1 MGVVAVC
8 AAHAGEPHTGLSSTP
23 LPRSLDTRRVALVAS
38 DSAMP
43 APPRSSDEIR
53 AAFVDFFA
61 ERDHTQLPA
70 WPLVPV
76 GDPTTLFTT
85 AGMQQFKPYFTGQAE
100 PPVHRATT
108 VQRAFRVTD
117 IEEVGDF
124 SHCTAF
130 EMLGNFSFGDYF
142 KTEAI
147 AWAWD
152 LSTTVYGLPAE
163 RIHVSIHDDDDE
175 AYAAWRETG
184 VPHER
189 IHRYDESE
197 NYWYSGPVGPCGPNT
212 EIFYDYFPERG
223 VEGANPADDGERF
236 LEYWNLVLMQNF
248 RHEDGSLSDLP
259 RKNIDTGSGLERVA
273 ALQQGKSSIFETDI
287 FLPILE
293 EAASIVGVDYLGGR
307 AGESEGRAVRAMS
320 EHARAA
326 TLLVGDGVVPSNE
339 GRGYVLRRILRRAV
353 YLARREGVDEPFLN
367 RLVEASIAKLAPAYP
382 HLEQERDFIL
392 RAVGGEEDRFLR
404 TLTAAS
410 QRLDLVLDRL
420 ETAGRRTLPGEEAFS
435 LYDTFGLPIELT
447 REIAGARDFAV
458 DTAGFETALEAQR
471 RSAREAAALLGGVE
485 RPALAA
491 IGGDHSAFVG
501 WRHVDGDARVVA
513 LLSDGQPTEVVPAGA
528 EAEVILDSTPFYP
541 EGGGQLG
548 DRGLLR
554 ASNGLFAVGDTQ
566 AAGGAIVH
574 SGKVTEGELRV
585 DDSLRAEVDLPWR
598 AGVTR
603 NHTATHLLHAALR
616 GTLGRHV
623 RQQGSL
629 VADERLRFDFTH
641 LESAPRESLDEVES
655 LVNGVIRENRPVEW
669 RMTTYQQAIAD
680 GALAF
685 FGDKYGAEVR
695 VVEVG
700 GEAGPFSAELCG
712 GTHVGHTGELGLVHI
727 LRESAVAA
735 GTRRIEA
742 LSGASAERFLLD
754 QHARLQRLAE
764 RLSTPP
770 ADLEARVEGLQ
781 EELAGLRAQL
791 ADVQR
796 AQAAGQ
802 GEDLAASAERV
813 GEAHLVVARVQ
824 AASREALK
832 ELADD
837 LRRRLSPSLLV
848 LAAVIEDRPAFVVAA
863 TPDLV
868 EAGVHAGNIVREVA
882 KAAGG
887 GGGGRPDLA
896 EAGARDPGGIDA
908 ALEEGRRRAAAALS
922 GG

>member
-1 MGVVAVC
+1 
-8 AAHAGEPHTGLSSTP
+8 
-23 LPRSLDTRRVALVAS
+23 
-38 DSAMP
+38 MP
-43 APPRSSDEIR
+43 SPPRSSDEIR

-61 ERDHTQLPA
+61 ERDHRQLPA

-100 PPVHRATT
+100 PPVPRATT

-142 KTEAI
+142 KAEAI

-152 LSTTVYGLPAE
+152 LSTGVYRLPPD

-175 AYAAWRETG
+175 AYEAWRATG

-223 VEGANPADDGERF
+223 VEGADPADDGERF

-259 RKNIDTGSGLERVA
+259 KKNIDTGSGLERVA
-273 ALQQGKSSIFETDI
+273 AIQQGKSSIFETDI
-287 FLPILE
+287 FLPILQ
-293 EAASIVGVDYLGGR
+293 EASAIVGVDYLGGR
-307 AGESEGRAVRAMS
+307 ASTSEGRAIRAMS

-353 YLARREGVDEPFLN
+353 YLARREGVGEPFLH
-367 RLVEASIAKLAPAYP
+367 RLVEASIRKLGPAYP

-392 RAVGGEEDRFLR
+392 RAIGGEEDRFLR
-404 TLTAAS
+404 TLSAAS
-410 QRLDLVLDRL
+410 QRLEFLLYRL
-420 ETAGRRTLPGEEAFS
+420 EHAGEQVVPGDEAFA

-447 REIAGARDFAV
+447 REIAAVRDFTV
-458 DTAGFETALEAQR
+458 DVESFEAALDRQR
-471 RSAREAAALLGGVE
+471 RSAREAAMLLGGDD
-485 RPALAA
+485 RPDLAA
-491 IGGDHSAFVG
+491 IGGDHSAFTG
-501 WRHVDGDARVVA
+501 WDNVTGEATPVA
-513 LLSDGQPTEVVPAGA
+513 ILSDGAAAEVVPTGTK
-528 EAEVILDSTPFYP
+528 AEVVLDSTPFYP

-548 DRGLLR
+548 DRGLLHTAGGVFR
-554 ASNGLFAVGDTQ
+554 VEDTQ
-566 AAGGAIVH
+566 AASGAIVH
-574 SGKVTEGELRV
+574 SGAVIEGELRR
-585 DDSLRAEVDLPWR
+585 DDAIRAEVDLAWR

-603 NHTATHLLHAALR
+603 NHTATHLLHAGLR
-616 GTLGRHV
+616 SVLGQHV

-655 LVNGVIRENRPVEW
+655 LVNGLIRENRPVEW
-669 RMTTYQQAIAD
+669 RMTTYQEAID
-680 GALAF
+680 GGALAF

-695 VVEVG
+695 VVEIRG
-700 GEAGPFSAELCG
+700 DSGLFSAELCG
-712 GTHVGHTGELGLVHI
+712 GTHVGQTGELGLVHV

-742 LSGASAERFLLD
+742 LSGASAERYLLD
-754 QHARLQRLAE
+754 EHARLQRIAE

-770 ADLEARVEGLQ
+770 ADLEARIEGIQ
-781 EELAGLRAQL
+781 EELAGLRSQV
-791 ADVQR
+791 ADLQR
-796 AQAAGQ
+796 AQAADQ
-802 GEDLAASAERV
+802 GVELAEAAERI
-813 GEAHLVVARVQ
+813 GDAHLVVARVQ

-837 LRRRLSPSLLV
+837 LRRRLTPSLLV
-848 LAAVIEDRPAFVVAA
+848 LAAVIDDRPAFVVAA

-908 ALEEGRRRAAAALS
+908 ALAEGHSRASAALADR
-922 GG
+922 

>member
-1 MGVVAVC
+1 
-8 AAHAGEPHTGLSSTP
+8 
-23 LPRSLDTRRVALVAS
+23 
-38 DSAMP
+38 MP
-43 APPRSSDEIR
+43 SPPRTSDEIR

-61 ERDHTQLPA
+61 ERDHRQLPP

-85 AGMQQFKPYFTGQAE
+85 AGMQQFKPYFTGQDD
-100 PPVHRATT
+100 PPVRRATT

-124 SHCTAF
+124 THCTAF

-142 KTEAI
+142 KAEAI

-152 LSTTVYGLPAE
+152 LSTRVYQLPPE

-223 VEGANPADDGERF
+223 VEGANPAADGERF

-248 RHEDGSLSDLP
+248 RHEDGSLTDLP
-259 RKNIDTGSGLERVA
+259 KKNIDTGSGLERVA
-273 ALQQGKSSIFETDI
+273 AIQQGKSSIFETDI

-293 EAASIVGVDYLGGR
+293 EAAAIVGADYLGGR
-307 AGESEGRAVRAMS
+307 ASSSQGRAIRAMS

-353 YLARREGVDEPFLN
+353 YMARREGVDEPFLH
-367 RLVEASIAKLAPAYP
+367 RLVEASIGKLGPAYP
-382 HLEQERDFIL
+382 HLEEARDFIL
-392 RAVGGEEDRFLR
+392 RAIGGEEDRFLR
-404 TLTAAS
+404 TLSAAS
-410 QRLDLVLDRL
+410 QRLEFLLYRL
-420 ETAGRRTLPGEEAFS
+420 EHAGEQVVPGDEAFA

-447 REIAGARDFAV
+447 REIAAVRDFTV
-458 DTAGFETALEAQR
+458 DVEGFEAALERQR
-471 RSAREAAALLGGVE
+471 RGAREAAMLLGGGD
-485 RPALAA
+485 RPDLAA
-491 IGGDHSAFVG
+491 IGGDHSAFTG
-501 WRHVDGDARVVA
+501 WENVTGEATPVVILA
-513 LLSDGQPTEVVPAGA
+513 DSGA
-528 EAEVILDSTPFYP
+528 AEVISAGTKAEVVLDSTPFYP

-548 DRGLLR
+548 DRGLLVS
-554 ASNGLFAVGDTQ
+554 AGGVFQVEDTQ
-566 AAGGAIVH
+566 AASGAIVH
-574 SGKVTEGELRV
+574 SGSVIEGELRR
-585 DDSLRAEVDLPWR
+585 DDAIRAEVDLAWR

-603 NHTATHLLHAALR
+603 NHTATHLLHAGLR
-616 GTLGRHV
+616 SILGQHV
-623 RQQGSL
+623 RQQGSF

-655 LVNGVIRENRPVEW
+655 LVNGLIRENRPVEW
-669 RMTTYQQAIAD
+669 RMTTYQQAIDD

-695 VVEVG
+695 VVEIG
-700 GEAGPFSAELCG
+700 GEGTPFSAELCG
-712 GTHVGHTGELGLVHI
+712 GTHVGQTGELGLVHI

-770 ADLEARVEGLQ
+770 ADLEARIEGIQ
-781 EELAGLRAQL
+781 EELAGLRSQV
-791 ADVQR
+791 ADLQR
-796 AQAAGQ
+796 AHAADQ
-802 GEDLAASAERV
+802 SAELAEAAERI
-813 GEAHLVVARVQ
+813 GDAHLVVARVQ

-837 LRRRLSPSLLV
+837 LRRRLTPSLLV
-848 LAAVIEDRPAFVVAA
+848 LAAVIDDRPAFVVAA

-868 EAGVHAGNIVREVA
+868 EAGVHAGNIVRDVA

-908 ALEEGRRRAAAALS
+908 ALAEGHSRASAALS
-922 GG
+922 DR

>member
-1 MGVVAVC
+1 
-8 AAHAGEPHTGLSSTP
+8 
-23 LPRSLDTRRVALVAS
+23 
-38 DSAMP
+38 MP
-43 APPRSSDEIR
+43 SPPRSSDEIR
-53 AAFVDFFA
+53 AAFVEFFGA
-61 ERDHTQLPA
+61 RDHRQLPP

-85 AGMQQFKPYFTGQAE
+85 AGMQQFKPYFTGQAQ
-100 PPVHRATT
+100 PPVRRATT

-142 KTEAI
+142 KAEAI
-147 AWAWD
+147 AWAWE
-152 LSTTVYGLPAE
+152 LSTNVYQLPPE
-163 RIHVSIHDDDDE
+163 RIHVSIHTDDHE
-175 AYAAWRETG
+175 SYQAWRETG
-184 VPHER
+184 LPHER

-223 VEGANPADDGERF
+223 PEHADPANDGDRF

-248 RHEDGSLSDLP
+248 RHEDGALSDLP
-259 RKNIDTGSGLERVA
+259 AKNIDTGSGLERVA
-273 ALQQGKSSIFETDI
+273 AIQQGTRSIFETDI
-287 FLPILE
+287 FIPILR
-293 EAASIVGVDYLGGR
+293 EAAAVVGVDYLDGR
-307 AGESEGRAVRAMS
+307 ASPSEGRAVRAMA

-353 YLARREGVDEPFLN
+353 YLARREGVREPFLH
-367 RLVEASIAKLAPAYP
+367 RLVEASIRKLAPAYP
-382 HLEQERDFIL
+382 HLEQEREFIQ

-404 TLTAAS
+404 TLAAAS
-410 QRLDLVLDRL
+410 QRLDLLLDRL
-420 ETAGRRTLPGEEAFS
+420 ARAGRTALPGEEAFS

-447 REIAGARDFAV
+447 REIAAARAFTV
-458 DTAGFETALEAQR
+458 ETEGFEAALEAQR
-471 RSAREAAALLGGVE
+471 RSARQAAALLGGE
-485 RPALAA
+485 DRPALASIA
-491 IGGDHSAFVG
+491 GDHSAFVG
-501 WRHVDGDARVVA
+501 WRRVDADARVVA
-513 LLSDGQPTEVVPAGA
+513 ILREGRPVPLAPAGA
-528 EAEVILDSTPFYP
+528 EAEVVLDSTPFYP

-554 ASNGLFAVGDTQ
+554 APGGILAVADTQ

-574 SGKVTEGELRV
+574 AGTVAEGEIRV
-585 DDSLRAEVDLPWR
+585 HDSLRAEVDLAWR
-598 AGVTR
+598 GGVTR

-616 GTLGRHV
+616 AVLGQHV

-641 LESAPRESLDEVES
+641 LESAPRETLDEVER
-655 LVNGVIRENRPVEW
+655 LVNGVIRQNLPVDW
-669 RMTTYQQAIAD
+669 RLTTYQQAIEN

-695 VVEVG
+695 VVEIG
-700 GEAGPFSAELCG
+700 GEGAPFSAELCG
-712 GTHVGHTGELGLVHI
+712 GTHVRQTGELGLVHI

-735 GTRRIEA
+735 GARRIEA
-742 LSGASAERFLLD
+742 LSGPAAERFLLD

-770 ADLEARVEGLQ
+770 DGLEARIERIQ
-781 EELAGLRAQL
+781 EELAALRDQL
-791 ADVQR
+791 ADLQR
-796 AQAAGQ
+796 AQAAAQ
-802 GEDLAASAERV
+802 SLELAAAAERV
-813 GEAHLVVARVQ
+813 GDAHLVVARVQ

-848 LAAVIEDRPAFVVAA
+848 LAAVIDDRPAFLVAA

-868 EAGVHAGNIVREVA
+868 AAGLHAGAIVREVA
-882 KAAGG
+882 NAAGG

-896 EAGARDPGGIDA
+896 EAGARDPATIDA
-908 ALEEGRRRAAAALS
+908 ALAEGRNRARAAIADR
-922 GG
+922 

>member
-1 MGVVAVC
+1 
-8 AAHAGEPHTGLSSTP
+8 
-23 LPRSLDTRRVALVAS
+23 
-38 DSAMP
+38 MP
-43 APPRSSDEIR
+43 SPPRSSDEIR

-61 ERDHTQLPA
+61 ERDHRHLPA

-100 PPVHRATT
+100 PPVRRATT

-142 KTEAI
+142 KAEAI

-152 LSTTVYGLPAE
+152 LSTRVYQLPPD

-175 AYAAWRETG
+175 AYEAWRATG

-223 VEGANPADDGERF
+223 LEGADPAEDGERF

-259 RKNIDTGSGLERVA
+259 KKNIDTGSGLERVA
-273 ALQQGKSSIFETDI
+273 AIQQGKSSIFETDI

-293 EAASIVGVDYLGGR
+293 EAAAIVGVDYLGGK
-307 AGESEGRAVRAMS
+307 AGASEGRAIRAMS

-353 YLARREGVDEPFLN
+353 YLARREGVGEPFLH
-367 RLVEASIAKLAPAYP
+367 RLVEASIGKLGPAYP

-392 RAVGGEEDRFLR
+392 RAIGGEEDRFLR

-410 QRLDLVLDRL
+410 ARLDLVLDRL
-420 ETAGRRTLPGEEAFS
+420 ESAGRRTLPGEEAFS

-458 DTAGFETALEAQR
+458 DTDGFETALEAQR
-471 RSAREAAALLGGVE
+471 RSAREAAALLGGE
-485 RPALAA
+485 DRPALAA

-501 WRHVDGDARVVA
+501 WRHVDADARIVA
-513 LLSDGQPTEVVPAGA
+513 LLRDGQPAEVVPAGA

-554 ASNGLFAVGDTQ
+554 APNGILAVEDTQ
-566 AAGGAIVH
+566 AASGAIVH
-574 SGKVTEGELRV
+574 SGKVTEGELRL

-598 AGVTR
+598 GGVTR

-616 GTLGRHV
+616 GTLGQHV

-641 LESAPRESLDEVES
+641 LESAPRETLDQVEG
-655 LVNGVIRENRPVEW
+655 LVNGVIRQNLPVEW
-669 RMTTYQQAIAD
+669 RMTTYQEAID
-680 GALAF
+680 GGALAF

-695 VVEVG
+695 VVEIG
-700 GEAGPFSAELCG
+700 GDGTPFSAELCG
-712 GTHVGHTGELGLVHI
+712 GTHVVRTGELGHVHI

-742 LSGASAERFLLD
+742 LSGASAERYLLD
-754 QHARLQRLAE
+754 QHARLQRIAE

-770 ADLEARVEGLQ
+770 ADLEARIEGIQ
-781 EELAGLRAQL
+781 EELAGLRSQV
-791 ADVQR
+791 ADLQR
-796 AQAAGQ
+796 AQAAEQ
-802 GEDLAASAERV
+802 SVELAEAAEQV
-813 GEAHLVVARVQ
+813 GDAHLVVARVQ

-837 LRRRLSPSLLV
+837 LRRRLTPSLLV
-848 LAAVIEDRPAFVVAA
+848 LAAVIDDRPAFVVAA

-896 EAGARDPGGIDA
+896 EAGARDPGGIEA
-908 ALEEGRRRAAAALS
+908 ALAEGHSRASAALAER
-922 GG
+922 

>member
-1 MGVVAVC
+1 
-8 AAHAGEPHTGLSSTP
+8 
-23 LPRSLDTRRVALVAS
+23 
-38 DSAMP
+38 MP
-43 APPRSSDEIR
+43 SPPRTSDEIR

-61 ERDHTQLPA
+61 ERDHRQLPP

-85 AGMQQFKPYFTGQAE
+85 AGMQQFKPYFTGQDD
-100 PPVHRATT
+100 PPVRRATT

-142 KTEAI
+142 KVEAI

-152 LSTTVYGLPAE
+152 LSTRVYQLSPE

-223 VEGANPADDGERF
+223 VEGANPAADGERF

-248 RHEDGSLSDLP
+248 RHEDGSLTDLP
-259 RKNIDTGSGLERVA
+259 KKNIDTGSGLERVA
-273 ALQQGKSSIFETDI
+273 AIQQGKSSIFETDI

-293 EAASIVGVDYLGGR
+293 EAAAIVGADYLGGR
-307 AGESEGRAVRAMS
+307 ASSSQGRAIRAMS

-353 YLARREGVDEPFLN
+353 YMARREGVDEPFLH
-367 RLVEASIAKLAPAYP
+367 RLVEASIGKLGPAYP
-382 HLEQERDFIL
+382 HLEEARDFIL
-392 RAVGGEEDRFLR
+392 RAIGGEEDRFLR
-404 TLTAAS
+404 TLSAAS
-410 QRLDLVLDRL
+410 QRLEFLLYRL
-420 ETAGRRTLPGEEAFS
+420 EHAGEQVVPGDEAFA

-447 REIAGARDFAV
+447 REIAGAREFTV
-458 DTAGFETALEAQR
+458 DVEGFEAALDRQR
-471 RSAREAAALLGGVE
+471 RSAREAARLLGGGD
-485 RPALAA
+485 RPDLAA
-491 IGGDHSAFVG
+491 IGGDHSAFTG
-501 WRHVDGDARVVA
+501 WENVTGEATPVA
-513 LLSDGQPTEVVPAGA
+513 ILSDGGA
-528 EAEVILDSTPFYP
+528 AEVIPAGTKAEVVLDSTPFYP

-548 DRGLLR
+548 DRGLLHS
-554 ASNGLFAVGDTQ
+554 AGGVFQVEDTQ
-566 AAGGAIVH
+566 AASGAIVH
-574 SGKVTEGELRV
+574 SGSVIEGELRR
-585 DDSLRAEVDLPWR
+585 DDAIRAEVDLAWR

-603 NHTATHLLHAALR
+603 NHTATHLLHAGLR
-616 GTLGRHV
+616 SILGQHV

-655 LVNGVIRENRPVEW
+655 LVNGLIRENRPVAW
-669 RMTTYQQAIAD
+669 RMTTYQQAIDD

-695 VVEVG
+695 VVEIG
-700 GEAGPFSAELCG
+700 GEGTPFSAELCG
-712 GTHVGHTGELGLVHI
+712 GTHVGQTGELGLVHI

-770 ADLEARVEGLQ
+770 ADLEARIEGIQ
-781 EELAGLRAQL
+781 KELAGLRSQV
-791 ADVQR
+791 ADLQR
-796 AQAAGQ
+796 AQAADQ
-802 GEDLAASAERV
+802 SAELAEAAERI
-813 GEAHLVVARVQ
+813 GDAHLVVARVQ

-837 LRRRLSPSLLV
+837 LRRRLTPSLLV
-848 LAAVIEDRPAFVVAA
+848 LAAVIDDRPAFVVAA

-868 EAGVHAGNIVREVA
+868 EAGVHAGNIVRDVA

-908 ALEEGRRRAAAALS
+908 ALAEGHSRATAALS
-922 GG
+922 DR

>member
-1 MGVVAVC
+1 
-8 AAHAGEPHTGLSSTP
+8 
-23 LPRSLDTRRVALVAS
+23 
-38 DSAMP
+38 MP
-43 APPRSSDEIR
+43 APPRTSDEIR
-53 AAFVDFFA
+53 AAFVDFFQ
-61 ERDHTQLPA
+61 ERDHRHLPP

-100 PPVHRATT
+100 PPVRRATT

-142 KTEAI
+142 KAEAI
-147 AWAWD
+147 AWAWE
-152 LSTTVYGLPAE
+152 LSTRVYQLPAE
-163 RIHVSIHDDDDE
+163 RIHVSIYDDDDE
-175 AYAAWRETG
+175 AYAAWRDTG

-197 NYWYSGPVGPCGPNT
+197 NYWYSGPVGPCGPDT

-223 VEGANPADDGERF
+223 LEGADPASDGERF

-248 RHEDGSLSDLP
+248 RNKDGSLSDLP
-259 RKNIDTGSGLERVA
+259 SKNIDTGSGLERVA
-273 ALQQGKSSIFETDI
+273 AIQQGKSSIFETDI
-287 FLPILE
+287 FISILE
-293 EAASIVGVDYLGGR
+293 EAANVVGVDYLGGR
-307 AGESEGRAVRAMS
+307 ASDSEGRAIRAMS

-353 YLARREGVDEPFLN
+353 YLARREGVGEPFLH
-367 RLVEASIAKLAPAYP
+367 RLVEASVAKLAPAYP
-382 HLEQERDFIL
+382 HLERERDFIL
-392 RAVGGEEDRFLR
+392 RAIGGEEDRFLR

-420 ETAGRRTLPGEEAFS
+420 ESAGQRTLPGEEAFS
-435 LYDTFGLPIELT
+435 LYDTFGLPIDLT
-447 REIAGARDFAV
+447 REIAHDRDFAV
-458 DTAGFETALEAQR
+458 DTPGFETALEAQR
-471 RSAREAAALLGGVE
+471 RSARAAAALLGGGD

-501 WRHVDGDARVVA
+501 WRHVDADAHVVA
-513 LLSDGQPTEVVPAGA
+513 LLHDGQPAEVVPAGA

-554 ASNGLFAVGDTQ
+554 APAGLFAVEDTQ
-566 AAGGAIVH
+566 AASGAIVH

-598 AGVTR
+598 GGVTR

-616 GTLGRHV
+616 GVLGQHV

-641 LESAPRESLDEVES
+641 LESAPRETLNEVES
-655 LVNGVIRENRPVEW
+655 LVNGIIRENRPVEW
-669 RMTTYQQAIAD
+669 RMTTYQQAIES

-695 VVEVG
+695 VVEIG
-700 GEAGPFSAELCG
+700 GDGALFSAELCG
-712 GTHVGHTGELGLVHI
+712 GTHVHSTGELGLVHI

-770 ADLEARVEGLQ
+770 ADLEARIEGIQ
-781 EELAGLRAQL
+781 AELATLRSQVAVL
-791 ADVQR
+791 QR

-802 GEDLAASAERV
+802 SEELAAAAERI
-813 GEAHLVVARVQ
+813 GDAHLVVARVQ

-837 LRRRLSPSLLV
+837 LRRRLTPALLV
-848 LAAVIEDRPAFVVAA
+848 LAAVIDDRPAFVVAA

-868 EAGVHAGNIVREVA
+868 AGGVHAGNIVREVA

-908 ALEEGRRRAAAALS
+908 ALAEGRSRASAALAAR
-922 GG
+922 

>member
-1 MGVVAVC
+1 M
-8 AAHAGEPHTGLSSTP
+8 SSTRR
-23 LPRSLDTRRVALVAS
+23 LASLDTRRVALVAS
-38 DSAMP
+38 EGAMP
-43 APPRSSDEIR
+43 SPPRTSDEIR

-61 ERDHTQLPA
+61 ERDHRQLPA

-100 PPVHRATT
+100 PPVRRATT
-108 VQRAFRVTD
+108 VQRAFRATD
-117 IEEVGDF
+117 IEEVGDL

-142 KTEAI
+142 KAEAI
-147 AWAWD
+147 AWAWE
-152 LSTTVYGLPAE
+152 LITRGYQLPPE
-163 RIHVSIHDDDDE
+163 RIHVSIHDDDE
-175 AYAAWRETG
+175 ESYEAWRDTG

-197 NYWYSGPVGPCGPNT
+197 NYWYSGPVGPCGPDT

-223 VEGANPADDGERF
+223 LESADPATDGERL
-236 LEYWNLVLMQNF
+236 LEFWNLVFMQNF
-248 RHEDGSLSDLP
+248 RHEDGSLTDLP
-259 RKNIDTGSGLERVA
+259 AKNVDTGSGLERVA
-273 ALQQGKSSIFETDI
+273 AIQQGKNSIFETDI

-293 EAASIVGVDYLGGR
+293 AAAGVVGVDYLGGR
-307 AGESEGRAVRAMS
+307 ASASEGRAIRALA

-326 TLLVGDGVVPSNE
+326 TLLVGDGVAPSNE
-339 GRGYVLRRILRRAV
+339 SRGYVLRRILRRAV
-353 YLARREGVDEPFLN
+353 YLARREGVGEPFLH
-367 RLVEASIAKLAPAYP
+367 RLVEASIAKLGPAYP

-392 RAVGGEEDRFLR
+392 RAIGGEEDRFLR

-410 QRLDLVLDRL
+410 HRLDRVLDRL
-420 ETAGRRTLPGEEAFS
+420 ENAGRRTLPGEEAFS

-458 DTAGFETALEAQR
+458 DGDGFETALEAQR
-471 RSAREAAALLGGVE
+471 RSARAAAALLGGE
-485 RPALAA
+485 DRPALAA

-501 WRHVDGDARVVA
+501 WSHVDSDARVVA
-513 LLSDGQPTEVVPAGA
+513 LLHEGESTQLVPAGA

-554 ASNGLFAVGDTQ
+554 TPNGLFTVEDTQ
-566 AAGGAIVH
+566 AASGAIVH
-574 SGKVTEGELRV
+574 SGKVAEGELRV
-585 DDSLRAEVDLPWR
+585 DDSIRAEVDLPWR
-598 AGVTR
+598 GGVTR

-616 GTLGRHV
+616 GALGQHV

-629 VADERLRFDFTH
+629 VAGERLRFDFTH
-641 LESAPRESLDEVES
+641 LESAPREVLDEVES
-655 LVNGVIRENRPVEW
+655 LVNGVIRQNLPVEW
-669 RMTTYQQAIAD
+669 RMTTYQQAIDD

-685 FGDKYGAEVR
+685 FGDKYGSEVR
-695 VVEVG
+695 VVEIG
-700 GEAGPFSAELCG
+700 GDGTPFSAELCG
-712 GTHVGHTGELGLVHI
+712 GTHVDRTGDLGLVHI

-742 LSGASAERFLLD
+742 LSGAAAERFLLD
-754 QHARLQRLAE
+754 QHARLQHIAG

-770 ADLEARVEGLQ
+770 ADLEARIEGLQ
-781 EELAGLRAQL
+781 EELGGLRAEV
-791 ADVQR
+791 ADLQR
-796 AQAAGQ
+796 AQAAEQ
-802 GEDLAASAERV
+802 AVELAAAAERI
-813 GEAHLVVARVQ
+813 GDANLVVARVQ

-837 LRRRLSPSLLV
+837 LRRRLTPSLLV
-848 LAAVIEDRPAFVVAA
+848 LAAVIDDRPAFVVAA

-868 EAGVHAGNIVREVA
+868 AAGVHAGNLVREVA

-908 ALEEGRRRAAAALS
+908 ALAEGRSRASATLTD
-922 GG
+922 G

>member
-1 MGVVAVC
+1 
-8 AAHAGEPHTGLSSTP
+8 
-23 LPRSLDTRRVALVAS
+23 
-38 DSAMP
+38 MP
-43 APPRSSDEIR
+43 APPRTSDEIR
-53 AAFVDFFA
+53 AAFVDFFQ
-61 ERDHTQLPA
+61 ERGHRALPA

-100 PPVHRATT
+100 PPVRRATT
-108 VQRAFRVTD
+108 IQRVFRVTD

-142 KTEAI
+142 KAEAI
-147 AWAWD
+147 AWAWE
-152 LSTTVYGLPAE
+152 LSTRVYQLPAE
-163 RIHVSIHDDDDE
+163 RIHVSIYDDDDE
-175 AYAAWRETG
+175 AYQAWRDTG

-197 NYWYSGPVGPCGPNT
+197 NYWYSGPVGPCGPDT
-212 EIFYDYFPERG
+212 EIFYDFHPERG
-223 VEGANPADDGERF
+223 LDGADPANDGERF

-248 RHEDGSLSDLP
+248 RNEDGSLSDLP
-259 RKNIDTGSGLERVA
+259 SKNIDTGSGLERVA
-273 ALQQGKSSIFETDI
+273 ALQQGKRSVFETDI

-293 EAASIVGVDYLGGR
+293 SAAAVVGVDYLGGR
-307 AGESEGRAVRAMS
+307 ASESEGHAIRAMS

-353 YLARREGVDEPFLN
+353 YLARLEGVGEPFLH
-367 RLVEASIAKLAPAYP
+367 RLAEASIRKLAPAYP

-392 RAVGGEEDRFLR
+392 RAIGGEEDRFLR

-420 ETAGRRTLPGEEAFS
+420 QNAGRRTLPGEEAFS

-458 DTAGFETALEAQR
+458 DTPGFETALEAQR
-471 RSAREAAALLGGVE
+471 RSARAAAALLGGKE

-501 WRHVDGDARVVA
+501 WRHVDGDAHVVA
-513 LLSDGQPTEVVPAGA
+513 LLHDGQPVDVVPAGS

-554 ASNGLFAVGDTQ
+554 APAGLFAVEDTQ
-566 AAGGAIVH
+566 AASGAIVH
-574 SGKVTEGELRV
+574 AGRVAEGELRV

-598 AGVTR
+598 GGVTR
-603 NHTATHLLHAALR
+603 NHTATHLLHAGLR
-616 GTLGRHV
+616 GTLGQHV

-629 VADERLRFDFTH
+629 VAEERLRFDFTH
-641 LESAPRESLDEVES
+641 LESSPRETLDEVEA
-655 LVNGVIRENRPVEW
+655 LVNGIIRENLPVEW
-669 RMTTYQQAIAD
+669 RMTSYQQAVES

-695 VVEVG
+695 VVEIG
-700 GEAGPFSAELCG
+700 GGGSPFSAELCG
-712 GTHVGHTGELGLVHI
+712 GTHVRSTGELGIVHI

-742 LSGASAERFLLD
+742 LSGASAERYLLD
-754 QHARLQRLAE
+754 HHARLQRLAE

-770 ADLEARVEGLQ
+770 ADLEARIEGLQ
-781 EELAGLRAQL
+781 VELAGLRSQV
-791 ADVQR
+791 ADLQR
-796 AQAAGQ
+796 AQAAEQ
-802 GEDLAASAERV
+802 SVELAEAAERI
-813 GEAHLVVARVQ
+813 GDAHLVVARVQ

-848 LAAVIEDRPAFVVAA
+848 LAAVIDDRPAFVVAT

-868 EAGVHAGNIVREVA
+868 ADGVHAGNIVREVA

-908 ALEEGRRRAAAALS
+908 ALAEGHSRASAALAAR
-922 GG
+922 

>member
-1 MGVVAVC
+1 
-8 AAHAGEPHTGLSSTP
+8 
-23 LPRSLDTRRVALVAS
+23 
-38 DSAMP
+38 MP
-43 APPRSSDEIR
+43 APPRTSDEIR
-53 AAFVDFFA
+53 AAFVDFFQ
-61 ERDHTQLPA
+61 ERDHRHLPP

-100 PPVHRATT
+100 PPVRRATT

-142 KTEAI
+142 KAEAI
-147 AWAWD
+147 AWAWE
-152 LSTTVYGLPAE
+152 LSTRVYQLPAE
-163 RIHVSIHDDDDE
+163 RIHVSIYDDDDE
-175 AYAAWRETG
+175 AYAAWRDTG
-184 VPHER
+184 VPHQR

-197 NYWYSGPVGPCGPNT
+197 NYWYSGPVGPCGPDT

-223 VEGANPADDGERF
+223 LEGADPANDGARF

-248 RHEDGSLSDLP
+248 RNEDGSLSDLP
-259 RKNIDTGSGLERVA
+259 SKNIDTGSGLERVA
-273 ALQQGKSSIFETDI
+273 AIQQGKSSIFETDI
-287 FLPILE
+287 FLSIV
-293 EAASIVGVDYLGGR
+293 EAAAAVVGVDYLGGR
-307 AGESEGRAVRAMS
+307 ASDSEGRAIRAMS
-320 EHARAA
+320 DHARAA

-353 YLARREGVDEPFLN
+353 YLARREGVGEPFLH
-367 RLVEASIAKLAPAYP
+367 RLVEASVAKLAPAYP
-382 HLEQERDFIL
+382 HLERERDFIL
-392 RAVGGEEDRFLR
+392 RAIGGEEDRFLR

-420 ETAGRRTLPGEEAFS
+420 ESAGQRTLPGEEAFS
-435 LYDTFGLPIELT
+435 LYDTFGLPIDLT
-447 REIAGARDFAV
+447 REIAHDRDFAV
-458 DTAGFETALEAQR
+458 DTPGFETALEAQR
-471 RSAREAAALLGGVE
+471 RSARAAAALLGGGD

-501 WRHVDGDARVVA
+501 WGHVDADAHVVA
-513 LLSDGQPTEVVPAGA
+513 LLHDGQPAEVVPAGA

-554 ASNGLFAVGDTQ
+554 APAGLFAVEDTQ
-566 AAGGAIVH
+566 AASGAIVH

-598 AGVTR
+598 GGVTR

-616 GTLGRHV
+616 GALGQHV

-641 LESAPRESLDEVES
+641 LESAPRETLNEVES
-655 LVNGVIRENRPVEW
+655 LVNGIIRENRPVEW
-669 RMTTYQQAIAD
+669 RMTTYQQAIES

-695 VVEVG
+695 VVEIG
-700 GEAGPFSAELCG
+700 GDGALFSAELCG
-712 GTHVGHTGELGLVHI
+712 GTHVHSTGELGLVHI
-727 LRESAVAA
+727 LRESGVAA

-742 LSGASAERFLLD
+742 LSGASAERYLLD

-770 ADLEARVEGLQ
+770 AGLDARIEGIQ
-781 EELAGLRAQL
+781 AELATLRSQVAVL
-791 ADVQR
+791 QR

-802 GEDLAASAERV
+802 SEELAAAAERI
-813 GEAHLVVARVQ
+813 GDAHLVVARVQ

-837 LRRRLSPSLLV
+837 LRRRLTPALLV
-848 LAAVIEDRPAFVVAA
+848 LAAVIDDRPAFVVAA

-868 EAGVHAGNIVREVA
+868 AGGVHAGNIVREVA

-908 ALEEGRRRAAAALS
+908 ALAEGRSRASAALAAR
-922 GG
+922 

>member
-1 MGVVAVC
+1 
-8 AAHAGEPHTGLSSTP
+8 
-23 LPRSLDTRRVALVAS
+23 
-38 DSAMP
+38 MP
-43 APPRSSDEIR
+43 PPRSSDEIR
-53 AAFVDFFA
+53 AAFVAFFG
-61 ERDHTQLPA
+61 ERDHQHLPA

-76 GDPTTLFTT
+76 GDPTTLFTS

-100 PPVHRATT
+100 PPVRRATT
-108 VQRAFRVTD
+108 VQRAFRMTD

-124 SHCTAF
+124 THCTAF

-142 KTEAI
+142 KLEAI

-152 LSTTVYGLPAE
+152 LSTNVYGLAPE
-163 RIHVSIHDDDDE
+163 RIHVSIHDDDEE
-175 AYAAWRETG
+175 AYHAWRETG
-184 VPHER
+184 VPHDR

-223 VEGANPADDGERF
+223 LDEADPASDGERF

-259 RKNIDTGSGLERVA
+259 KKNIDTGSGLERISA
-273 ALQQGKSSIFETDI
+273 IQQGKHSIFETDI
-287 FLPILE
+287 FLPILK
-293 EAASIVGVDYLGGR
+293 EAAAIVGVDYLAGR
-307 AGESEGRAVRAMS
+307 ASPSEGRAIRAMS

-339 GRGYVLRRILRRAV
+339 GRGYVLRRILRRAIF
-353 YLARREGVDEPFLN
+353 LARREGVSRPFLH
-367 RLVEASIAKLAPAYP
+367 RLVESSIAKLGPAYP
-382 HLEQERDFIL
+382 HLDSERDFIL
-392 RAVGGEEDRFLR
+392 RAIGGEEDRFLR

-410 QRLDLVLDRL
+410 NRLDLVLDRI
-420 ETAGRRTLPGEEAFS
+420 EQSGQRTLCGEEAFS

-447 REIAGARDFAV
+447 GEIAAARGFTV
-458 DTAGFETALEAQR
+458 DTPGFEDALESQR
-471 RSAREAAALLGGVE
+471 RSARQAAALLGGE
-485 RPALAA
+485 DRAALAN

-501 WRHVDGDARVVA
+501 WQHVDADAHIVA
-513 LLSDGQPTEVVPAGA
+513 LLQEGRPVDVLPAGS
-528 EAEVILDSTPFYP
+528 EGEIVLDSTPFYP

-554 ASNGLFAVGDTQ
+554 APSGLFTVSDTQ
-566 AAGGAIVH
+566 AASGAIVH
-574 SGKVTEGELRV
+574 AGKVAEGELRLE
-585 DDSLRAEVDLPWR
+585 SALRAEVDLPWR
-598 AGVTR
+598 GGVTR

-616 GTLGRHV
+616 GTLGQHV

-641 LESAPRESLDEVES
+641 LESAPRETLDEVEA
-655 LVNGVIRENRPVEW
+655 LVNGIVRQNLPVAW
-669 RMTTYQQAIAD
+669 RMTSYQQAIDD

-685 FGDKYGAEVR
+685 FGDKYGSEVR
-695 VVEVG
+695 VVEIG
-700 GEAGPFSAELCG
+700 GDGTPFSAELCG
-712 GTHVGHTGELGLVHI
+712 GTHVSHTGELGLVHI

-742 LSGASAERFLLD
+742 LAGASAERFLLD

-770 ADLEARVEGLQ
+770 ADLEARIESLQ
-781 EELAGLRAQL
+781 EELATLRASL
-791 ADVQR
+791 ADLQR
-796 AQAAGQ
+796 AQAADQ
-802 GEDLAASAERV
+802 GADLADAAERI
-813 GEAHLVVARVQ
+813 GDAHLVVARVQ

-832 ELADD
+832 DLADD
-837 LRRRLSPSLLV
+837 LRQRLAPSLLI
-848 LAAVIEDRPAFVVAA
+848 LAATVEDRPAFVVAA

-868 EAGVHAGNIVREVA
+868 AAGVHAGNLAREVA
-882 KAAGG
+882 KIAGG

-896 EAGARDPGGIDA
+896 EAGARDPSAIDA
-908 ALEEGRRRAAAALS
+908 ALEEGRRLAAAVLS
-922 GG
+922 DG

>member
-1 MGVVAVC
+1 
-8 AAHAGEPHTGLSSTP
+8 
-23 LPRSLDTRRVALVAS
+23 
-38 DSAMP
+38 MP
-43 APPRSSDEIR
+43 SPPRSSDEIR
-53 AAFVDFFA
+53 TAFVDFFA
-61 ERDHTQLPA
+61 ARDHRQLPP
-70 WPLVPV
+70 WPLIPV

-85 AGMQQFKPYFTGQAE
+85 AGMQQFKPYFTGQTE
-100 PPVHRATT
+100 PPVRRATT

-142 KTEAI
+142 KAEAI
-147 AWAWD
+147 AWAWE
-152 LSTTVYGLPAE
+152 LSTRVYQLPPE

-175 AYAAWRETG
+175 SYQAWRETG

-212 EIFYDYFPERG
+212 EIFYDEFPERG
-223 VEGANPADDGERF
+223 LEGADPAGDGERF

-259 RKNIDTGSGLERVA
+259 AKNIDTGSGLERVA
-273 ALQQGKSSIFETDI
+273 AIQQGKRSIFETDI
-287 FLPILE
+287 FIPILR
-293 EAASIVGVDYLGGR
+293 EAAAIVGVEYLGGG
-307 AGESEGRAVRAMS
+307 ASPSEGRAIRAMS

-353 YLARREGVDEPFLN
+353 YLARREGVDEPFLH
-367 RLVEASIAKLAPAYP
+367 RLVEASIRKLAPAYP

-392 RAVGGEEDRFLR
+392 RAIGGEEDRFLR
-404 TLTAAS
+404 TLAAAS
-410 QRLDLVLDRL
+410 QRLDLLLDRL
-420 ETAGRRTLPGEEAFS
+420 QGAGQTALPGEEAFS

-447 REIAGARDFAV
+447 REIAAARAFTV
-458 DTAGFETALEAQR
+458 DTGGFEEALEAQR
-471 RSAREAAALLGGVE
+471 RSARQAAALLGGDD

-491 IGGDHSAFVG
+491 IGRDHSAFVG
-501 WRHVDGDARVVA
+501 WRRVDADARVVA
-513 LLSDGQPTEVVPAGA
+513 LLQEGQPVPVAPAGA
-528 EAEVILDSTPFYP
+528 EVEVILDSTPFYP

-548 DRGLLR
+548 DRGQLR
-554 ASNGLFAVGDTQ
+554 APGGLLAVADTQ
-566 AAGGAIVH
+566 PASGAIIH
-574 SGKVTEGELRV
+574 AGKVAEGELRV
-585 DDSLRAEVDLPWR
+585 DDSVRAEVDLAWR
-598 AGVTR
+598 GGVTR

-616 GTLGRHV
+616 AALGQHV

-641 LESAPRESLDEVES
+641 LESAPREALDEVER
-655 LVNGVIRENRPVEW
+655 LVNDVIRQNLPVDW
-669 RMTTYQQAIAD
+669 RMTTYQQAIEG

-695 VVEVG
+695 VVEIG
-700 GEAGPFSAELCG
+700 GDGAPFSAELCG
-712 GTHVGHTGELGLVHI
+712 GTHVRQTGELGLVHI

-742 LSGASAERFLLD
+742 LSGASAERFLLE

-770 ADLEARVEGLQ
+770 ADLEARIEGIQ
-781 EELAGLRAQL
+781 QELAGLRSRL
-791 ADVQR
+791 AGLQR

-802 GEDLAASAERV
+802 GDELAAAAERI
-813 GEAHLVVARVQ
+813 GDAHLVVACVQ

-848 LAAVIEDRPAFVVAA
+848 LAAVIDDRPAFVVAA

-868 EAGVHAGNIVREVA
+868 ADGVHAGDIVREVA

-896 EAGARDPGGIDA
+896 EAGARDPGQIDA
-908 ALEEGRRRAAAALS
+908 ALTEGRSRASAALAS
-922 GG
+922 R

>member
-1 MGVVAVC
+1 MLERHKAMSSC
-8 AAHAGEPHTGLSSTP
+8 PHP
-23 LPRSLDTRRVALVAS
+23 LPLDTRRVALVAS
-38 DSAMP
+38 EGAMP
-43 APPRSSDEIR
+43 SPPRSSDEIR

-61 ERDHTQLPA
+61 ERDHRQLPP

-100 PPVHRATT
+100 PPVPRATT

-142 KTEAI
+142 KAEAI

-152 LSTTVYGLPAE
+152 LSTRVYQLPPE
-163 RIHVSIHDDDDE
+163 RIHVSIYDDDDE
-175 AYAAWRETG
+175 AYQAWRDTG
-184 VPHER
+184 LPHER

-197 NYWYSGPVGPCGPNT
+197 NYWYSGPVGPCGPDT

-223 VEGANPADDGERF
+223 LEGADPAADGERF

-248 RHEDGSLSDLP
+248 RHEDGSLTDLP

-273 ALQQGKSSIFETDI
+273 AIQQGKSSIFETDI
-287 FLPILE
+287 FLSILE
-293 EAASIVGVDYLGGR
+293 EAAGVVGVDYLGGR
-307 AGESEGRAVRAMS
+307 ASASEGHAIRAMS
-320 EHARAA
+320 DHARAA

-353 YLARREGVDEPFLN
+353 YLARREGVGEPFLH
-367 RLVEASIAKLAPAYP
+367 RLVEASIRKLGPAYP

-392 RAVGGEEDRFLR
+392 RAIGGEEDRFLR

-420 ETAGRRTLPGEEAFS
+420 ENAGQRILPGEEAFS

-447 REIAGARDFAV
+447 HEIAGARDFTV
-458 DTAGFETALEAQR
+458 DTEGFETALEAQR
-471 RSAREAAALLGGVE
+471 RSAREAAALLGGE
-485 RPALAA
+485 DRPALAA

-501 WRHVDGDARVVA
+501 WRHVDADARVVA
-513 LLSDGQPTEVVPAGA
+513 LLRDGRPADIVPAGS

-554 ASNGLFAVGDTQ
+554 APSGLFAVEDTQ
-566 AAGGAIVH
+566 AASGAIVH

-585 DDSLRAEVDLPWR
+585 DDPLRAEVDLPWR
-598 AGVTR
+598 GGVTR
-603 NHTATHLLHAALR
+603 NHTATHLLHAGLR
-616 GTLGRHV
+616 GTLGQHV

-629 VADERLRFDFTH
+629 VADRRLRFDFTH
-641 LESAPRESLDEVES
+641 LESAPRETLDEVEA
-655 LVNGVIRENRPVEW
+655 LVNGVIRRNLPVEW
-669 RMTTYQQAIAD
+669 RMTTYQQAIDD

-695 VVEVG
+695 VVEIG
-700 GEAGPFSAELCG
+700 GDGSPFSAELCG
-712 GTHVGHTGELGLVHI
+712 GTHVQSTGELGLVHI

-742 LSGASAERFLLD
+742 LSGSSAERFLLD

-770 ADLEARVEGLQ
+770 ADLEARIESIQ
-781 EELAGLRAQL
+781 EELAGLRSQV
-791 ADVQR
+791 ADLQR
-796 AQAAGQ
+796 AQAAEQ
-802 GEDLAASAERV
+802 SVELADAAERI
-813 GEAHLVVARVQ
+813 GDAHLVVARVQ

-848 LAAVIEDRPAFVVAA
+848 LAAVIDDRPAFVVAA

-868 EAGVHAGNIVREVA
+868 DAGVHAGNIVREVA

-908 ALEEGRRRAAAALS
+908 ALAEGHRRASAALADR
-922 GG
+922 

>member
-1 MGVVAVC
+1 
-8 AAHAGEPHTGLSSTP
+8 
-23 LPRSLDTRRVALVAS
+23 
-38 DSAMP
+38 MP
-43 APPRSSDEIR
+43 APPRTSDEIR
-53 AAFVDFFA
+53 AAFVDFFR
-61 ERDHTQLPA
+61 ERDHRHLPP

-100 PPVHRATT
+100 PPVRRATT

-142 KTEAI
+142 KAEAI
-147 AWAWD
+147 AWAWE
-152 LSTTVYGLPAE
+152 LSTRVYQLPAE
-163 RIHVSIHDDDDE
+163 RIHVSIYDDDDE
-175 AYAAWRETG
+175 AYAAWRDTG

-197 NYWYSGPVGPCGPNT
+197 NYWYSGPVGPCGPDT

-223 VEGANPADDGERF
+223 LEGADPANDGERF

-248 RHEDGSLSDLP
+248 RNEDGSLSDLP
-259 RKNIDTGSGLERVA
+259 SKNIDTGSGLERVA
-273 ALQQGKSSIFETDI
+273 AIQQGKSSIFETDI
-287 FLPILE
+287 FLSILQ
-293 EAASIVGVDYLGGR
+293 EAAAVVGVDYLGGR
-307 AGESEGRAVRAMS
+307 ASDSEGRAIRAMS
-320 EHARAA
+320 DHARAA

-353 YLARREGVDEPFLN
+353 YLARREGVGEPFLH
-367 RLVEASIAKLAPAYP
+367 RLVEASVAKLAPAYP
-382 HLEQERDFIL
+382 HLERERDFIL
-392 RAVGGEEDRFLR
+392 RAIGGEEDRFLR

-420 ETAGRRTLPGEEAFS
+420 ESAGQRTLPGEEAFS

-447 REIAGARDFAV
+447 HEIAHDRDFAV
-458 DTAGFETALEAQR
+458 DTPGFETALEAQR
-471 RSAREAAALLGGVE
+471 RSARAAAALLGGAD

-501 WRHVDGDARVVA
+501 WSHVDADAHVVA
-513 LLSDGQPTEVVPAGA
+513 LLHDGQPAEVVPAGA

-554 ASNGLFAVGDTQ
+554 APAGLFAVEDTQ
-566 AAGGAIVH
+566 AASGAIVH

-598 AGVTR
+598 GGVTR

-616 GTLGRHV
+616 GALGQHV

-641 LESAPRESLDEVES
+641 LESAPRETLNEVES
-655 LVNGVIRENRPVEW
+655 LVNGIIRENRPVEW
-669 RMTTYQQAIAD
+669 RMTTYQQAIES

-695 VVEVG
+695 VVEIG
-700 GEAGPFSAELCG
+700 GDGALFSAELCG
-712 GTHVGHTGELGLVHI
+712 GTHVHSTGELGLVHI

-742 LSGASAERFLLD
+742 LSGGNAERFLLV

-770 ADLEARVEGLQ
+770 AGLEARIEGIQ
-781 EELAGLRAQL
+781 AELATLRSQVAVL
-791 ADVQR
+791 HR

-802 GEDLAASAERV
+802 SEDLAAAAERI
-813 GEAHLVVARVQ
+813 GDAHLVVARVQ

-837 LRRRLSPSLLV
+837 LRRRLTPALLV
-848 LAAVIEDRPAFVVAA
+848 LAAVIDDRPAFVVAA

-868 EAGVHAGNIVREVA
+868 AGGVHAGNIVREVA

-908 ALEEGRRRAAAALS
+908 ALAEGRSRASAALAAR
-922 GG
+922 

>member
-1 MGVVAVC
+1 
-8 AAHAGEPHTGLSSTP
+8 
-23 LPRSLDTRRVALVAS
+23 
-38 DSAMP
+38 MP
-43 APPRSSDEIR
+43 SPPRSSDEIR

-61 ERDHTQLPA
+61 ERDHRQLPA
-70 WPLVPV
+70 WPLIPV

-100 PPVHRATT
+100 PPVRRATT

-142 KTEAI
+142 KAEAI

-152 LSTTVYGLPAE
+152 LSTGVYQLPPD

-175 AYAAWRETG
+175 AYEAWRATG

-223 VEGANPADDGERF
+223 VERADPAADGERF

-259 RKNIDTGSGLERVA
+259 KKNIDTGSGLERVA
-273 ALQQGKSSIFETDI
+273 AIQQGKSSIFETDI

-293 EAASIVGVDYLGGR
+293 EAAAIVGVDYLGGR
-307 AGESEGRAVRAMS
+307 ASTSEGRAIRAIS

-353 YLARREGVDEPFLN
+353 YLARREGVGEPFLH
-367 RLVEASIAKLAPAYP
+367 RLVEASIRKLGPAYP

-392 RAVGGEEDRFLR
+392 RAIGGEEDRFLR
-404 TLTAAS
+404 TLSAAS
-410 QRLDLVLDRL
+410 QRLEFLLHRL
-420 ETAGRRTLPGEEAFS
+420 EHAGEQVVPGGEAFA

-447 REIAGARDFAV
+447 REIAAARDFTV
-458 DTAGFETALEAQR
+458 DVEGFEAALDRQR
-471 RSAREAAALLGGVE
+471 RSAREAALLLGGGD
-485 RPALAA
+485 RPDLAA
-491 IGGDHSAFVG
+491 IAGDHSAFTG
-501 WRHVDGDARVVA
+501 WDNVA
-513 LLSDGQPTEVVPAGA
+513 GEATPVAILSDGAAAEVIPAGTK
-528 EAEVILDSTPFYP
+528 AEVILDSTPFYP

-548 DRGLLR
+548 DRGRLH
-554 ASNGLFAVGDTQ
+554 AAGGVFQVEDTQ
-566 AAGGAIVH
+566 AASGAIVH
-574 SGKVTEGELRV
+574 SGVVIEGELRR
-585 DDSLRAEVDLPWR
+585 DDAIRAEVDLAWR
-598 AGVTR
+598 GGVTR
-603 NHTATHLLHAALR
+603 NHTATHLLHAGLR
-616 GTLGRHV
+616 SILGQHV

-641 LESAPRESLDEVES
+641 LESAARESLDEVEA
-655 LVNGVIRENRPVEW
+655 LVNGLIRENRSVEW
-669 RMTTYQQAIAD
+669 RMTTYQEAIEG

-695 VVEVG
+695 VVEIG
-700 GEAGPFSAELCG
+700 GDGTPFSAELCG
-712 GTHVGHTGELGLVHI
+712 GTHVAQTGELGLVHI

-742 LSGASAERFLLD
+742 LSGASAERYLLD
-754 QHARLQRLAE
+754 EHARLQRIAE

-770 ADLEARVEGLQ
+770 ADLEARIEGIQ
-781 EELAGLRAQL
+781 EELAGLRSQV
-791 ADVQR
+791 ADLQR
-796 AQAAGQ
+796 AQAAEQ
-802 GEDLAASAERV
+802 SVELAAAAEQV
-813 GEAHLVVARVQ
+813 GDAHLVVARVQ

-837 LRRRLSPSLLV
+837 LRRRLTPSLLV
-848 LAAVIEDRPAFVVAA
+848 LAAVIDDRPAFVVAA

-908 ALEEGRRRAAAALS
+908 ALAEGHSRASAALADR
-922 GG
+922 

>member
-1 MGVVAVC
+1 
-8 AAHAGEPHTGLSSTP
+8 
-23 LPRSLDTRRVALVAS
+23 
-38 DSAMP
+38 MP
-43 APPRSSDEIR
+43 SPPRSSDEIR

-61 ERDHTQLPA
+61 ERDHRELPP

-100 PPVHRATT
+100 PPVRRATT

-142 KTEAI
+142 KAEAI

-152 LSTTVYGLPAE
+152 LSTRVYQLPPE
-163 RIHVSIHDDDDE
+163 RIHVSIHDADDE
-175 AYAAWRETG
+175 AYAAWRDTG

-223 VEGANPADDGERF
+223 AEGADPAGDGERF

-259 RKNIDTGSGLERVA
+259 KKNIDTGSGLERVA
-273 ALQQGKSSIFETDI
+273 AIQQGKASIFETDI

-293 EAASIVGVDYLGGR
+293 AAAAVVGVDYLGGK
-307 AGESEGRAVRAMS
+307 ASASAGRAVRAMS

-353 YLARREGVDEPFLN
+353 YLARREGVGEPFLH
-367 RLVEASIAKLAPAYP
+367 RLVEASIGKLGPAYP
-382 HLEQERDFIL
+382 HLERERDFIL
-392 RAVGGEEDRFLR
+392 RAIGGEEERFLR

-410 QRLDLVLDRL
+410 NRLDLVLDRL
-420 ETAGRRTLPGEEAFS
+420 EGAGRRTLPGEEAFS

-458 DTAGFETALEAQR
+458 DGEGFERALGEQR
-471 RSAREAAALLGGVE
+471 RSARAAAALLGGEE

-491 IGGDHSAFVG
+491 IGGEHSAFTG
-501 WRHVDGDARVVA
+501 WRHADADASAVA
-513 LLSDGQPTEVVPAGA
+513 LLHDGGPADVVPAGS

-554 ASNGLFAVGDTQ
+554 FANGLFAVEDTQ
-566 AAGGAIVH
+566 AASGAIVH
-574 SGKVTEGELRV
+574 SGKVTEGELRAG
-585 DDSLRAEVDLPWR
+585 DSLRAEVDLAWR
-598 AGVTR
+598 GGVTR

-616 GTLGRHV
+616 GTLGGHV

-641 LESAPRESLDEVES
+641 LESAPRETLDEVEG
-655 LVNGVIRENRPVEW
+655 LVNGVIRENLPVEW
-669 RMTTYQQAIAD
+669 RMTTYQQAID
-680 GALAF
+680 GGALAF

-695 VVEVG
+695 VVEIG
-700 GEAGPFSAELCG
+700 GEGGPFSAELCG
-712 GTHVGHTGELGLVHI
+712 GTHVRQTGELGLVHI

-742 LSGASAERFLLD
+742 LSGASAERFLLE

-764 RLSTPP
+764 RLGAPP
-770 ADLEARVEGLQ
+770 ADLEARIEGLQ
-781 EELAGLRAQL
+781 EELAGLRSRVAGFE
-791 ADVQR
+791 R
-796 AQAAGQ
+796 AQTSDQ
-802 GEDLAASAERV
+802 GAELAAAAEQV
-813 GEAHLVVARVQ
+813 GGAHLIVARAQ

-848 LAAVIEDRPAFVVAA
+848 LAAVIDDRPAFVVAA

-887 GGGGRPDLA
+887 GGGGRPDIA

-908 ALEEGRRRAAAALS
+908 ALAEGRRRASAALIEAAP
-922 GG
+922 

>member
-1 MGVVAVC
+1 
-8 AAHAGEPHTGLSSTP
+8 
-23 LPRSLDTRRVALVAS
+23 
-38 DSAMP
+38 MP
-43 APPRSSDEIR
+43 SPPRTSDEIR

-61 ERDHTQLPA
+61 ERDHRQLPP

-85 AGMQQFKPYFTGQAE
+85 AGMQQFKPYFTGQDE
-100 PPVHRATT
+100 PPVRRATT

-142 KTEAI
+142 KVEAI

-152 LSTTVYGLPAE
+152 LSTRVYQLPPE

-223 VEGANPADDGERF
+223 VEGANPAADGERF

-248 RHEDGSLSDLP
+248 RHEDGSLTDLP
-259 RKNIDTGSGLERVA
+259 KKNIDTGSGLERVA
-273 ALQQGKSSIFETDI
+273 AIQQGKSSIFETDI

-293 EAASIVGVDYLGGR
+293 EAAAIVGADYLGGR
-307 AGESEGRAVRAMS
+307 ASSSQGRAIRAMS

-353 YLARREGVDEPFLN
+353 YMARREGVDEPFLH
-367 RLVEASIAKLAPAYP
+367 RLVEASIGKLGPAYP
-382 HLEQERDFIL
+382 HLEEARDFIL
-392 RAVGGEEDRFLR
+392 RAIGGEEDRFLR
-404 TLTAAS
+404 TLSAAS
-410 QRLDLVLDRL
+410 QRLEFLLYRL
-420 ETAGRRTLPGEEAFS
+420 EHAGEQVVPGDEAFA

-447 REIAGARDFAV
+447 REIAAVRDFTV
-458 DTAGFETALEAQR
+458 DVEGFEAALERQR
-471 RSAREAAALLGGVE
+471 RSAREAAMLLGGGD
-485 RPALAA
+485 RPDLAA
-491 IGGDHSAFVG
+491 IGGDHSAFTG
-501 WRHVDGDARVVA
+501 WENVTGEATPVA
-513 LLSDGQPTEVVPAGA
+513 ILSDGGA
-528 EAEVILDSTPFYP
+528 AEVIPAGTKAEVVLDSTPFYP

-548 DRGLLR
+548 DRGLLVS
-554 ASNGLFAVGDTQ
+554 AGGVFQVEDTQ
-566 AAGGAIVH
+566 AASGAIVH
-574 SGKVTEGELRV
+574 SGSVIEGELRR
-585 DDSLRAEVDLPWR
+585 DDAIRAEVDLAWR

-603 NHTATHLLHAALR
+603 NHTATHLLHAGLR
-616 GTLGRHV
+616 SILGQHV

-655 LVNGVIRENRPVEW
+655 LVNGLIRENRPVEW
-669 RMTTYQQAIAD
+669 RMTTYQQAIDD

-695 VVEVG
+695 VVEIG
-700 GEAGPFSAELCG
+700 GEGTPFSAELCG
-712 GTHVGHTGELGLVHI
+712 GTHVGQTGELGLVHI

-754 QHARLQRLAE
+754 QHTRLQRLAE

-770 ADLEARVEGLQ
+770 ADLEARIEGIQ
-781 EELAGLRAQL
+781 EELAGLRSQV
-791 ADVQR
+791 ADLQR
-796 AQAAGQ
+796 AQAADQ
-802 GEDLAASAERV
+802 SAELAEAAERI
-813 GEAHLVVARVQ
+813 GDAHLVVARVQ

-837 LRRRLSPSLLV
+837 LR
-848 LAAVIEDRPAFVVAA
+848 
-863 TPDLV
+863 
-868 EAGVHAGNIVREVA
+868 
-882 KAAGG
+882 
-887 GGGGRPDLA
+887 
-896 EAGARDPGGIDA
+896 
-908 ALEEGRRRAAAALS
+908 
-922 GG
+922 

>member
-1 MGVVAVC
+1 
-8 AAHAGEPHTGLSSTP
+8 
-23 LPRSLDTRRVALVAS
+23 
-38 DSAMP
+38 MP
-43 APPRSSDEIR
+43 SPPRTSDEIR

-61 ERDHTQLPA
+61 ERDHRQLPP

-85 AGMQQFKPYFTGQAE
+85 AGMQQFKPYFTGQDD
-100 PPVHRATT
+100 PPVRRATT

-142 KTEAI
+142 KAEAI

-152 LSTTVYGLPAE
+152 LSTRVYQLPPE

-223 VEGANPADDGERF
+223 VEGANPAADGERF

-248 RHEDGSLSDLP
+248 RHEDGSLTDLP
-259 RKNIDTGSGLERVA
+259 KKNIDTGSGLERVA
-273 ALQQGKSSIFETDI
+273 AIQQGKSSIFETDI

-293 EAASIVGVDYLGGR
+293 EAAAIVGADYLGGR
-307 AGESEGRAVRAMS
+307 ASSSQGRAIRAMS

-353 YLARREGVDEPFLN
+353 YMARREGVDEPFLH
-367 RLVEASIAKLAPAYP
+367 RLVEASIGKLGPAYP
-382 HLEQERDFIL
+382 HLEEARDFIL
-392 RAVGGEEDRFLR
+392 RAIGGEEDRFLR
-404 TLTAAS
+404 TLSAAS
-410 QRLDLVLDRL
+410 QRLEFLLYRL
-420 ETAGRRTLPGEEAFS
+420 EHAGEQVVPGDEAFA

-447 REIAGARDFAV
+447 REIAAVRDFTV
-458 DTAGFETALEAQR
+458 DVEGFEAALERQR
-471 RSAREAAALLGGVE
+471 RSAREAAMLLGGGD
-485 RPALAA
+485 RPDLAA
-491 IGGDHSAFVG
+491 IDGDHSAFTG
-501 WRHVDGDARVVA
+501 WENVTGEATPVA
-513 LLSDGQPTEVVPAGA
+513 ILSDGGA
-528 EAEVILDSTPFYP
+528 AEVIPAGTKAEVVLDSTPFYP

-548 DRGLLR
+548 DRGLLVS
-554 ASNGLFAVGDTQ
+554 AGGVFQVEDTQ
-566 AAGGAIVH
+566 AASGAIVH
-574 SGKVTEGELRV
+574 SGSVIEGELRR
-585 DDSLRAEVDLPWR
+585 DDAIRAEVDLAWR

-603 NHTATHLLHAALR
+603 NHTATHLLHAGLR
-616 GTLGRHV
+616 SILGQHV

-655 LVNGVIRENRPVEW
+655 LVNGLIRENRPVEW
-669 RMTTYQQAIAD
+669 RMTTYQQAIDD

-695 VVEVG
+695 VVEIG
-700 GEAGPFSAELCG
+700 GEGTPFSAELCG
-712 GTHVGHTGELGLVHI
+712 GTHVGQTGELGLVHI

-770 ADLEARVEGLQ
+770 ADLEARIEGIQ
-781 EELAGLRAQL
+781 EELAGLRSQVADLQL
-791 ADVQR
+791 
-796 AQAAGQ
+796 AQAADQ
-802 GEDLAASAERV
+802 SAELAEAAERI
-813 GEAHLVVARVQ
+813 GDAHLVVARVQ

-837 LRRRLSPSLLV
+837 LRRRLTPSLLV
-848 LAAVIEDRPAFVVAA
+848 LAAVIDDRPAFVVAA

-868 EAGVHAGNIVREVA
+868 EAGVHAGNIVRDVA

-908 ALEEGRRRAAAALS
+908 ALAEGHRRASAALADR
-922 GG
+922 

>member
-1 MGVVAVC
+1 
-8 AAHAGEPHTGLSSTP
+8 
-23 LPRSLDTRRVALVAS
+23 
-38 DSAMP
+38 MP
-43 APPRSSDEIR
+43 SPPRTSDEIR

-61 ERDHTQLPA
+61 ERDHRQLPP

-85 AGMQQFKPYFTGQAE
+85 AGMQQFKPYFTGQDD
-100 PPVHRATT
+100 PPVRRATT

-142 KTEAI
+142 KVEAI

-152 LSTTVYGLPAE
+152 LSTRVYQLPPE

-223 VEGANPADDGERF
+223 VEGANPAADGERF

-248 RHEDGSLSDLP
+248 RHEDGSLTDLP
-259 RKNIDTGSGLERVA
+259 KKNIDTGSGLERVA
-273 ALQQGKSSIFETDI
+273 AIQQGKSSIFETDI

-293 EAASIVGVDYLGGR
+293 EAAAIVGADYLGGR
-307 AGESEGRAVRAMS
+307 ASSSQGRAIRAMS

-353 YLARREGVDEPFLN
+353 YMARREGVDEPFLH
-367 RLVEASIAKLAPAYP
+367 RLVEASIGKLGPAYP
-382 HLEQERDFIL
+382 HLEEARDFIL
-392 RAVGGEEDRFLR
+392 RAIGDEEDRFLR
-404 TLTAAS
+404 TLSAAS
-410 QRLDLVLDRL
+410 QRLEFLLYRL
-420 ETAGRRTLPGEEAFS
+420 EHAGEQVVPGDEAFA

-447 REIAGARDFAV
+447 REIAAVRDFTV
-458 DTAGFETALEAQR
+458 DGEGFEAALERQR
-471 RSAREAAALLGGVE
+471 RSAREAAMLLGGGD
-485 RPALAA
+485 RPDLAA
-491 IGGDHSAFVG
+491 IGGDHSAFTG
-501 WRHVDGDARVVA
+501 WENVTGEATPVVILA
-513 LLSDGQPTEVVPAGA
+513 DSGA
-528 EAEVILDSTPFYP
+528 AEVISAGTKAEVVLDSTPFYP

-548 DRGLLR
+548 DRGLLVS
-554 ASNGLFAVGDTQ
+554 AGGVFQVEDTQ
-566 AAGGAIVH
+566 AASGAIVH
-574 SGKVTEGELRV
+574 SGLVIEGELRR
-585 DDSLRAEVDLPWR
+585 DDAIRAEVDLAWR

-603 NHTATHLLHAALR
+603 NHTATHLLHAGLR
-616 GTLGRHV
+616 SILGQHV

-655 LVNGVIRENRPVEW
+655 LVNGLIRENRPVEW
-669 RMTTYQQAIAD
+669 RMTTYQQAIDD

-695 VVEVG
+695 VVEIG
-700 GEAGPFSAELCG
+700 GEGTPFSAELCG
-712 GTHVGHTGELGLVHI
+712 GTHVGQTGELGLVHI

-770 ADLEARVEGLQ
+770 ADLEARIEGIQ
-781 EELAGLRAQL
+781 EELAGLRSQV
-791 ADVQR
+791 ADLQR
-796 AQAAGQ
+796 AQAADQ
-802 GEDLAASAERV
+802 SAELAEAAERI
-813 GEAHLVVARVQ
+813 GDAHLVVARVQ

-837 LRRRLSPSLLV
+837 LRRRLTPSLLV
-848 LAAVIEDRPAFVVAA
+848 LAAVIDDRPAFVVAA

-868 EAGVHAGNIVREVA
+868 EAGVHAGNIVRDVA

-908 ALEEGRRRAAAALS
+908 ALAEGHRRASAALADR
-922 GG
+922 